1 MILAEANA
9 TGEVFSLPQLW
20 LIIAVALCLPVCIAV
35 FVRIGRWWITDRPV
49 PLPIDGA
56 LSAVPLPLWT
66 GLLLFLGTQTLVVA
80 IVLGYDA
87 AADAA
92 LLPWE
97 PLPVPDVFRPG
108 LFIAQTVPVLVAFA
122 ILRGFGRWTPATV
135 GVRAGDLGAGLAHG
149 VVAFAAILP
158 VCVAALMVNVVL
170 LHLLKTPVTPHPV
183 LEAILKTPDLWAF
196 AFAGLMAVVIAPL
209 AEEFLY
215 RGILL
220 MTLVRHVGIVPALVV
235 SSAVFAAAHFTAEP
249 QALLPLFFLGMALG
263 YIAYRTRS
271 LVAPIIAHALFN
283 GLMIFGTFF
292 GS

>member
-1 MILAEANA
+1 MILAATNA
-9 TGEVFSLPQLW
+9 VTELPPAW
-20 LIIAVALCLPVCIAV
+20 LFVAVGLCLPVCIVV

-56 LSAVPLPLWT
+56 LPAVRLSLWT
-66 GLLLFLGTQTLVVA
+66 GLFLFLAAQGLWVTLT
-80 IVLGYDA
+80 LGYDA
-87 AADAA
+87 AADTG

-97 PLPVPDVFRPG
+97 PLPLPQPFRPSM
-108 LFIAQTVPVLVAFA
+108 FIGQAVPALLALAV
-122 ILRGFGRWTPATV
+122 LRGFGRWTPATV
-135 GVRAGDLGAGLAHG
+135 GVRAGNLGAGLAHG
-149 VVAFAAILP
+149 VVGFAAILP
-158 VCVAALMVNVVL
+158 VCVAALMVNAVL
-170 LHLLKTPVTPHPV
+170 LHMLKAPVTPHPV
-183 LEAILKTPDLWAF
+183 LEAILETPDPWVF

-220 MTLVRHVGIVPALVV
+220 MTLVRHVGVIPGLVV

-263 YIAYRTRS
+263 YVAYRTRS

-283 GLMIFGTFF
+283 GLMIAGTFF

>member
-9 TGEVFSLPQLW
+9 TGEIFSLPQLW
-20 LIIAVALCLPVCIAV
+20 LIIAVAVCLPVCIVV
-35 FVRIGRWWITDRPV
+35 FVRIGRWWITDQPV

-56 LSAVPLPLWT
+56 MPAVRLPLWT
-66 GLLLFLGTQTLVVA
+66 GLLLFVGTQALVVA

-87 AADAA
+87 AADAE

-108 LFIAQTVPVLVAFA
+108 LFIAQTIPVLVAFA
-122 ILRGFGRWTPATV
+122 ILRGFGRWTPATI

-149 VVAFAAILP
+149 VVGFAAILP
-158 VCVAALMVNVVL
+158 VCMAALMVNAVL
-170 LHLLKTPVTPHPV
+170 MHLLKAPVTPHPV

-196 AFAGLMAVVIAPL
+196 AFAGVMAVVIAPL

-249 QALLPLFFLGMALG
+249 QALLPLFCLGMALG

-283 GLMIFGTFF
+283 GLMVFGTFF

>member
-20 LIIAVALCLPVCIAV
+20 LIIAVAVCLPVCIVV
-35 FVRIGRWWITDRPV
+35 FVRIGRWWITDQPV

-56 LSAVPLPLWT
+56 LPAVRLPLWT
-66 GLLLFLGTQTLVVA
+66 GLLLFVGTQALVVA

-87 AADAA
+87 AADAG
-92 LLPWE
+92 LLAWE

-122 ILRGFGRWTPATV
+122 ILKGFGRWTPATV
-135 GVRAGDLGAGLAHG
+135 GVRAGNLGAGLAHG
-149 VVAFAAILP
+149 VVGFAAILP
-158 VCVAALMVNVVL
+158 VCMAALMVNVVL
-170 LHLLKTPVTPHPV
+170 LHLLKTPLAPHPV

-196 AFAGLMAVVIAPL
+196 AFAGLMAVIIAPL

-271 LVAPIIAHALFN
+271 MVAPIIAHALFN
-283 GLMIFGTFF
+283 GLMVFGTFF